1 MMNCDHIRMPS
12 YQHFRAKPSLS
23 QYICWTH
30 SKKSL
35 PAFSSVYQNYSL
47 SKNYE
52 TIGTKFQN
60 VSKLKAAP
68 SICGTKSF
76 YMLDFEVKNS

>member
-30 SKKSL
+30 SKKSS
-35 PAFSSVYQNYSL
+35 FVYQNYSL

-52 TIGTKFQN
+52 TIGTKFQTLQ
-60 VSKLKAAP
+60 KLKAVP

-76 YMLDFEVKNS
+76 YILDFKVNYS

>member
-12 YQHFRAKPSLS
+12 YQHFKAKPNLS

-30 SKKSL
+30 SKKS
-35 PAFSSVYQNYSL
+35 SSVYQNYSL
-47 SKNYE
+47 FKNYE
-52 TIGTKFQN
+52 TMGTKFQTFQ
-60 VSKLKAAP
+60 KLKTVP

-76 YMLDFEVKNS
+76 YILDFEVNYS